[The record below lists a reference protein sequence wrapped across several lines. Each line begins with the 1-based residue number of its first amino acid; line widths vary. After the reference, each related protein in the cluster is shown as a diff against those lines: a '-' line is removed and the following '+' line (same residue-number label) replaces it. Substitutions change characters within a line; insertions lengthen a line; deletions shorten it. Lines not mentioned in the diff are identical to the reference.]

1 MSGLVHSNTVVDD
14 NWKVINLVFCLF
26 FFFNTH
32 LYAFYYF
39 FVVDARDALN
49 SLILCLRLTASL

>member
-14 NWKVINLVFCLF
+14 NWKVINLVFF
-26 FFFNTH
+26 FFFLNTP

>member
-14 NWKVINLVFCLF
+14 NWKVINLVFF
-26 FFFNTH
+26 FFFNTP